1 VTVPIRSRLA
11 GPLVEARWWL
21 LAIMGGLNTVDVVL
35 GIRVFDIFVPALV
48 GGLAVS
54 YAVLLASRF
63 LLAATVGASVAS
75 IVVSASVHSAHIT
88 AYTPVMG
95 HGAWPGIAELA
106 GLGLLTGWSVRSSKP
121 DAAVVAVASVAAALF
136 AIAELRQD
144 GPYRTEVQWM
154 LAAGL
159 AAAVGAGLYLRRV
172 DDSQI
177 QRTLQARHDERL
189 AIARELHDVVAH
201 HVTGIVVQ
209 AQAAKM
215 VVDTR
220 PDATAAALGA
230 IENAGAEALTAMR
243 RMVGALREEDAA
255 APISPAATLDDL
267 RVIAERTTSLG
278 LPVRLHIDGD
288 SAHLPTELAVS
299 IHRVVR
305 EALTNAQRHAVGA
318 TLVDVAVVIGAEL
331 VRVVVR
337 DNGHAGRPSKDRSGF
352 GITGMAERVSAL
364 GGRFRAGPLKSGGW
378 QILAELP
385 FTGAAT

>member
-1 VTVPIRSRLA
+1 VTAPIRSRLA

-21 LAIMGGLNTVDVVL
+21 LAIMGGLIVIDIVI
-35 GIRVFDIFVPALV
+35 GIRVFDIFVPAMV
-48 GGLAVS
+48 AGVAVS
-54 YAVLLASRF
+54 YAVLVASRF
-63 LLAATVGASVAS
+63 LLWSTMLAALASLL
-75 IVVSASVHSAHIT
+75 VSTAVHSAHLT
-88 AYTPVMG
+88 SYTPVMG
-95 HGAWPGIAELA
+95 LGAWPGVAELA
-106 GLGLLTGWSVRSSKP
+106 GIGLLTGWSVRSLKP
-121 DAAVVAVASVAAALF
+121 ESAAVAVASVAAALY
-136 AIAELRQD
+136 ALADLRQD
-144 GPYRTEVQWM
+144 GPYKTEIQWL

-159 AAAVGAGLYLRRV
+159 AATVGAGLYLRRV
-172 DDSQI
+172 DDSQV
-177 QRTLQARHDERL
+177 QQTLQARHDERL

-215 VVDTR
+215 VADTR
-220 PDATAAALGA
+220 PDMTVAALGA

-267 RVIAERTTSLG
+267 RLIAERTTALG
-278 LPVRLHIDGD
+278 LPVRLHVDGNAAD
-288 SAHLPTELAVS
+288 LPPELAVS

-318 TLVDVAVVIGAEL
+318 TLVDVAVVIGGEL
-331 VRVVVR
+331 VRVIVR

-385 FTGAAT
+385 FSGVST